1 MSNNTEFQ
9 VTDPVKVYHPD
20 HISQFYMIGRIVYI
34 DTDKKGN
41 EYGVLYYERHSSD
54 LLVMHATED
63 RLRKM
68 PVENPPGCPSN
79 SMAHAY
85 IEDIIQKENDATE

>member
-1 MSNNTEFQ
+1 MSHNTEFQ

-20 HISQFYMIGRIVYI
+20 TRSQFYLIGRIVYI
-34 DTDKKGN
+34 DTHKGKN
-41 EYGVLYYERHSSD
+41 QYGVLHYAKHTKK
-54 LLVMHATED
+54 LQVMPATEN

-79 SMAHAY
+79 STAHAY
-85 IEDIIQKENDATE
+85 IEDMIAKDNDATV